1 MKYTLI
7 TKNGRIM
14 QFYLEAVAEL
24 YQRINGGVVITQQI
38 LTETVDNGLTNTMEP
53 V

>member
-7 TKNGRIM
+7 TANGSIQ
-14 QFYLEAVAEL
+14 QFYIKEVADL

-38 LTETVDNGLTNTMEP
+38 LTEMVDNGLTDTVES